1 MNTAG
6 FPYVTRL
13 NAQFAALEIVEAGAL
28 AHSVVRLG
36 VVEGEYHCR

>member
-13 NAQFAALEIVEAGAL
+13 NAQFAPLEIVEAG